1 MKLASSEVPP
11 WLMKGRV
18 MPVMGMRRVTP
29 PTMMK
34 ACRLTEAVRPTAM
47 NAARSLRARAAVSRP
62 RTANSMNSSRTAE
75 PPSRPISSPMAEKMK
90 SLSTTG
96 TRSAMPWPMPVPNR
110 PPSAS
115 E

>member
-1 MKLASSEVPP
+1 
-11 WLMKGRV
+11 MKGRV
-18 MPVMGMRRVTP
+18 TPVSGTRRVTP
-29 PTMMK
+29 PTMRNAWNEM
-34 ACRLTEAVRPTAM
+34 EAVRPLAM
-47 NAARSLRARAAVSRP
+47 KAARSDFARAATVRP

-90 SLSTTG
+90 SDSTTG
-96 TRSAMPWPMPVPNR
+96 MIVAMPRPMPTPTR